1 LTSGADRTSIEI
13 RRYESSFE
21 NKKDCSRH
29 PQRIE
34 ATQMT
39 KPVLLVHGAFTGS
52 WVWEQV
58 IAELADRGV
67 SATAIDLT
75 TRDADGTLERDAQAV
90 RDALKS
96 IGEPAV
102 LVGHSYGGAVI
113 TRASADNEDVAHL
126 VYLCAAL
133 PQEGEAVGDLL
144 ARDPDPQGDLSA
156 ALEPREDGT
165 ATMKPDAARAALF
178 NDATDE
184 QAKATLDRM
193 GPQALG
199 AFGEKATGLGW
210 RQHPSTY
217 VVTLQDKQFSPA
229 LQREFAGHVDTVV
242 EVDAGHAPML
252 TKPAEVAEA
261 IAAAA
266 G

>member
-1 LTSGADRTSIEI
+1 MRKIDTVI
-13 RRYESSFE
+13 
-21 NKKDCSRH
+21 
-29 PQRIE
+29 QWIE
-34 ATQMT
+34 AIQMT

-58 IAELADRGV
+58 IAELTSRGV
-67 SATAIDLT
+67 TATAIDLT
-75 TRDADGTLERDAQAV
+75 TQAADGTLERDGQAV
-90 RDALKS
+90 RDALKA

-113 TRASADNEDVAHL
+113 TRASADNDDVAHL

-144 ARDPDPQGDLSA
+144 ARDPDPQGDLST
-156 ALEPREDGT
+156 ALEPRDDGT
-165 ATMKPDAARAALF
+165 ATLKPEATKAAMF
-178 NDATDE
+178 NDATQE
-184 QAKATLDRM
+184 QLEAALERM

-210 RQHPSTY
+210 QQHPATY

-229 LQREFAGHVDTVV
+229 LQREFASHVGTVV
-242 EVDAGHAPML
+242 EVDAGHGPML

-266 G
+266 R

>member
-1 LTSGADRTSIEI
+1 
-13 RRYESSFE
+13 
-21 NKKDCSRH
+21 
-29 PQRIE
+29 
-34 ATQMT
+34 MT

-58 IAELADRGV
+58 LAELTDRGV
-67 SATAIDLT
+67 SATTIDLPS
-75 TRDADGTLERDAQAV
+75 RDADGSLERDAQAV
-90 RDALKS
+90 RDALKA
-96 IGEPAV
+96 IGEPSV

-113 TRASADNEDVAHL
+113 TRASADNDDVAHL

-144 ARDPDPQGDLSA
+144 ARDPAPQGDLST
-156 ALEPREDGT
+156 ALEPRDDGT
-165 ATMKPDAARAALF
+165 ATMKREAARASLF

-184 QAKATLDRM
+184 QVKPALDRM

-210 RQHPSTY
+210 QQHPATY
-217 VVTLQDKQFSPA
+217 VIALQDKQFSQA
-229 LQREFAGHVDTVV
+229 LQREFASHVGTVV
-242 EVDAGHAPML
+242 EVDAGHGPML
-252 TKPAEVAEA
+252 TKPAEVADA